1 MLAQNNEYIREAA
14 ETVYHLSQEEKIRQ
28 QCEARE
34 DYYRTQ
40 KGIQDMLDTL
50 TSENRELKS
59 EREVLLAEK
68 EALQAELAAL
78 RARIGEGGDR

>member
-1 MLAQNNEYIREAA
+1 MIAQRDDSILSAA
-14 ETVYHLSQEEKIRQ
+14 NTIWKLTQEEKIRQ